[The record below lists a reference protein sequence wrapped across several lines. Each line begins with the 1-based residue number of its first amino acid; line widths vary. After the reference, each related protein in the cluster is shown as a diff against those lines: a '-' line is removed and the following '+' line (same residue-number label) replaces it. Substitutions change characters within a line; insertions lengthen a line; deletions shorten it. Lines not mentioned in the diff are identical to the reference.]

1 MADIVTPVR
10 QLVMAGSTHWA
21 FPTELQ
27 PKSDDVGF
35 DLPYALN
42 AVVAKRVDV
51 VEDAFTASVLGT
63 ERTGNGVVI
72 SEDGIVLTIGYLIT
86 EADTIWLTTNG
97 GNAVPGHALA
107 YAQVTGL
114 GLVMPLGTLGVAPL
128 PRVDLASADLD
139 DDVYVLGQGGRAHAL
154 RAKVFSRREFAGY
167 WEYLL
172 DEALFTTPAHP
183 EWSGAALLDGKGRL
197 VGIGSLFVQ
206 EADGDQSVKGNMFVP
221 SELIDPIQNDL
232 LRTGRADRAP
242 RPWLGIYTTETKE
255 GSIVQGLADDGPA
268 ARAGVELG
276 DLIRAVGDEPVE
288 RLAGFYRSVWQRGA
302 AGVEIPLT
310 VARDDKLVNVTVQSV
325 DRSELLKKPL
335 LQ

>member
-1 MADIVTPVR
+1 
-10 QLVMAGSTHWA
+10 
-21 FPTELQ
+21 
-27 PKSDDVGF
+27 
-35 DLPYALN
+35 
-42 AVVAKRVDV
+42 
-51 VEDAFTASVLGT
+51 
-63 ERTGNGVVI
+63 
-72 SEDGIVLTIGYLIT
+72 
-86 EADTIWLTTNG
+86 
-97 GNAVPGHALA
+97 
-107 YAQVTGL
+107 
-114 GLVMPLGTLGVAPL
+114 
-128 PRVDLASADLD
+128 
-139 DDVYVLGQGGRAHAL
+139 
-154 RAKVFSRREFAGY
+154 VFSRREFAGY

-221 SELIDPIQNDL
+221 SELIDPIHDDL

-255 GSIVQGLADDGPA
+255 GIIVQGLADDGPA

-310 VARDDKLVNVTVQSV
+310 LSRDEKLVNVTVQSV